1 MPEPKPFSLL
11 VVPDDEP
18 PVLAGTPLEERSR
31 ALADQVEWHFT
42 RPVSEAD
49 TIARIKDSEAIINIR
64 SSVQFTRNVLAACP
78 RLKLLSVWGTGVDHV
93 DLAAAAELGIT
104 VANTPGYGAPYVSE
118 HALALA
124 MAVSRRIVE
133 NDRRIRE
140 GGWTAGFVDELY
152 NKTLGVVGAGA
163 IGRRMIQLGQGI
175 GMKVIAWTFNPTA
188 QRAAEYGV
196 PFVPLEE
203 LLTRSDVVSLH
214 VALTP
219 ETVGF
224 IGREQLALMK
234 PNAILVNVARGAVV
248 DEKALLETLQAG
260 KIAGAGL
267 DVFETEPLPHGH
279 PFAKLDNVV
288 LSPHV
293 GGMAY
298 NGTMRGLEMSIENLE
313 AFAAGSPVNVVN
325 VVNAVN
331 VVTGGTAPSQ

>member
-64 SSVQFTRNVLAACP
+64 SSVQFTRNVLTACP

-140 GGWTAGFVDELY
+140 GGWTAGFIDELY

-175 GMKVIAWTFNPTA
+175 GMKVIAWIFNPTA

-219 ETVGF
+219 QTVGF

-267 DVFETEPLPHGH
+267 DVFETEPLPHDH

-325 VVNAVN
+325 VV
-331 VVTGGTAPSQ
+331 TGGTAPSQ

>member
-1 MPEPKPFSLL
+1 MPNPTPFSLL
-11 VVPDDEP
+11 VIPDDEP

-42 RPVSEAD
+42 RPDSEAD
-49 TIARIKDSEAIINIR
+49 TIARIKDSEAIINIS

-93 DLAAAAELGIT
+93 DLAAASELGIT
-104 VANTPGYGAPYVSE
+104 VANTPGYGTPYVSE

-133 NDRRIRE
+133 NDRRIRD
-140 GGWTAGFVDELY
+140 GGWTAGFIGELY

-175 GMKVIAWTFNPTA
+175 GMKVIAWTFNPTS

-203 LLTRSDVVSLH
+203 LLARSDVVSLH

-219 ETVGF
+219 QTVGF

-279 PFAKLDNVV
+279 PFAELDNVV

-313 AFAAGSPVNVVN
+313 AFAAGSPVNVV
-325 VVNAVN
+325 
-331 VVTGGTAPSQ
+331 TGGTAPSQ